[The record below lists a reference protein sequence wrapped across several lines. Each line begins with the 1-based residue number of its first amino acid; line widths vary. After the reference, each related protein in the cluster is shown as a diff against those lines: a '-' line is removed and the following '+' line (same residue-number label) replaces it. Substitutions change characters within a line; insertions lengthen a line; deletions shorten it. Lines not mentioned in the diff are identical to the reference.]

1 MPDLIAALAL
11 FAPGLV
17 GFGVIATMSRV
28 MMALGRLKVAAFAVA
43 GSWLVVIAA
52 DAVLAE
58 IVPPRLV
65 VAALALGNSVGQTV
79 LAVPLVLAARRIRG
93 PEAVRGTGRAAL
105 TGAAAGLG
113 GAVAGVAVSLALP
126 TSGKLL
132 ATGVAVLAAAV
143 AALAFGLVAYLLN
156 EGDLR
161 AALSWLR
168 QVTRRVPDGALFFPA
183 LPRGKGGGTGRADRL
198 VFLAGHRVPVPVMAV
213 AVPVGLDRDGLG
225 EGAVGDRPGLAEHAA
240 YGSSGCSSGRDRVV
254 LLEVLAQRIQ
264 CVVQP

>member
-28 MMALGRLKVAAFAVA
+28 MMALGRLKVAAVAVA

-79 LAVPLVLAARRIRG
+79 VAVPLVLAARRIRG

-105 TGAAAGLG
+105 AGAAAGLG

-161 AALSWLR
+161 AASR
-168 QVTRRVPDGALFFPA
+168 GCGRSPGAFL
-183 LPRGKGGGTGRADRL
+183 TGRYSSPLSPGGRA
-198 VFLAGHRVPVPVMAV
+198 AEP
-213 AVPVGLDRDGLG
+213 
-225 EGAVGDRPGLAEHAA
+225 GAPTA
-240 YGSSGCSSGRDRVV
+240 SCSSPVT
-254 LLEVLAQRIQ
+254 A
-264 CVVQP
+264 CPFP

>member
-1 MPDLIAALAL
+1 M
-11 FAPGLV
+11 
-17 GFGVIATMSRV
+17 
-28 MMALGRLKVAAFAVA
+28 
-43 GSWLVVIAA
+43 
-52 DAVLAE
+52 
-58 IVPPRLV
+58 
-65 VAALALGNSVGQTV
+65 
-79 LAVPLVLAARRIRG
+79 LAARRIRG

-156 EGDLR
+156 DGDLR

-213 AVPVGLDRDGLG
+213 AVPVGLDGPVPVGLDRDGLG

-240 YGSSGCSSGRDRVV
+240 YGSSGCSSGRDGVV